1 MKPQLPKTTLGTT
14 GLEVTRLG
22 YGSGH
27 RKPMDDQQRDT
38 ILSAVVD
45 AGINFIDTAISYG
58 NSEELIGR
66 FLKHKRDKF
75 YLATKGNLWNADD
88 LENQLNQS
96 LKRLATDYVDIYQLH
111 NPTVEQCRSANLVD
125 ALNKFKKSGKCR
137 WIGISTSIPDFNQF
151 VEWNSF
157 DIFQIPYSALQM
169 ENENTMNKAANSGAG
184 IIINGAVALGE
195 PNVGK
200 GSQVVWD
207 NFEKYNLQQFL
218 DINETKTSFML
229 RFTLT
234 NNNAHTAIVGTT
246 NPEHLNLNIESVLK
260 GPLTTDVYNAVR
272 KTIDI
277 NQTN

>member
-38 ILSAVVD
+38 ILNAVVD

-111 NPTVEQCRSANLVD
+111 NPTVDQCRSANLVD

-272 KTIDI
+272 KKIDI

>member
-38 ILSAVVD
+38 ILNAVVD

-111 NPTVEQCRSANLVD
+111 NPTVDQCRSANLVD

-200 GSQVVWD
+200 GTQVVWD

-246 NPEHLNLNIESVLK
+246 NPKHLNLNIESVLK

-272 KTIDI
+272 KKIDI

>member
-1 MKPQLPKTTLGTT
+1 MKSQLPKTTFGKT

-27 RKPMDDQQRDT
+27 RKPMDDKQRDT
-38 ILSAVVD
+38 ILNAVVD

-58 NSEELIGR
+58 NSEKLIGK

-88 LENQLNQS
+88 LENQLNRS
-96 LKRLATDYVDIYQLH
+96 LKRLSTDYVDVYQLH
-111 NPTVEQCRSANLVD
+111 NPTIDQCRSADLVD
-125 ALNKFKKSGKCR
+125 TLNKFKKSGKCR
-137 WIGISTSIPDFNQF
+137 WVGVSTSIPDFKKF
-151 VEWNSF
+151 VEWDSF

-169 ENENTMNKAANSGAG
+169 ENEDTMNTAANSGAG
-184 IIINGAVALGE
+184 IIINGAIALGE
-195 PNVGK
+195 PNVGI
-200 GSQVVWD
+200 GSQAIWD
-207 NFEKYNLQQFL
+207 NFEKYNLQEFL

-246 NPEHLNLNIESVLK
+246 NPEHLDTNIESVLK
-260 GPLTTDVYNAVR
+260 GPMEVELYNKIR
-272 KTIDI
+272 KRIDSDPAI
-277 NQTN
+277 